1 MKKVILDVDTGVD
14 DAWAILLALRSPELS
29 VQGITTVA
37 GNVDCDLTT
46 KNTLRILELAGHTE
60 IPVAQGLSKPIM
72 GDLQTGKIA
81 HGDDGIGNVNLPE
94 PKGKPVN
101 QHAVDFLIERI
112 MAAPGEIA
120 LLPVGPLSN
129 IATALLQEPR
139 LAGAVREA
147 IIMGGA
153 VTVTGNR
160 TPSAEFNIYTDP
172 EAARIVFSSG
182 MPITL
187 VGLDVTR
194 QTLLRQQH
202 LDYLRKLADPV
213 AQFVARSAR
222 VYLEFARQRFGRDG
236 CALHDPLT
244 VGVAIDRSLVKTRN
258 LFVGIETRGEFT
270 RGATVGDLYGT
281 TKLPPNAAVCLEAD
295 IERFVDLFVKRI
307 SLAI

>member
-46 KNTLRILELAGHTE
+46 KNTLRILELAGRPE
-60 IPVAQGLSKPIM
+60 IPVARGLSKPIM
-72 GDLQTGKIA
+72 CDLHTGKVA
-81 HGDDGIGNVNLPE
+81 HGDDGIGNVDFPE
-94 PKGKPVN
+94 PQGRPLD

-112 MAAPGEIA
+112 MAAPGEIS

-129 IATALLQEPR
+129 IATALLKEPR
-139 LAGAVREA
+139 LVGAVREV

-153 VTVTGNR
+153 VTVPGNR
-160 TPSAEFNIYTDP
+160 TPAAEFNIYTDP

-182 MPITL
+182 LPITL

-194 QTLLRQQH
+194 RTLLRQHH
-202 LDYLRKLADPV
+202 LEYLGQFADPV
-213 AQFVARSAR
+213 AQFVARSAQ

-244 VGVAIDRSLVKTRN
+244 VGVAIDRSLVQTKD
-258 LFVGIETRGEFT
+258 LFVGIETRGELT
-270 RGATVGDLYGT
+270 RGATVGDWYGT
-281 TKLPPNAAVCLEAD
+281 SKLPPNAAVCLEAD
-295 IERFVDLFVKRI
+295 FERFVNLFVERI
-307 SLAI
+307 TPTM